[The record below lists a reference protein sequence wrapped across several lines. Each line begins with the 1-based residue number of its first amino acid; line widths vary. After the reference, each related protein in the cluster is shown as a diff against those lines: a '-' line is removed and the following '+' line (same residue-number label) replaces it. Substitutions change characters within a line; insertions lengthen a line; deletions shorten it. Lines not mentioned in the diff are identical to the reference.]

1 MYHGSY
7 VWCLII
13 SLLCCYCIQVDE
25 EKVDKHIKEITSE
38 IPTTSIDVKSE
49 VRRVKASLL
58 KASLDQ
64 KLTVSDKIL
73 TITHDRKL
81 QQTVLDITKQK
92 VLSSDKS
99 MAGKSKPTKELKL
112 PEEKVA
118 VSQNPPPDPN
128 FRRGVWSRD
137 TPANLQI
144 KHLYLEFNYRNTKNL
159 AYLSEP
165 WIIQT
170 SVENMCQLKAV
181 VEKYAKRFEDKWPR
195 TVSKEGEGRIRYSRS
210 QPDKV
215 LKESRHAITMLKYSS
230 ELY

>member
-1 MYHGSY
+1 M
-7 VWCLII
+7 
-13 SLLCCYCIQVDE
+13 
-25 EKVDKHIKEITSE
+25 DKHIKEITSE
-38 IPTTSIDVKSE
+38 IPTTSTDVKSE

-58 KASLDQ
+58 KSSLDQ

-81 QQTVLDITKQK
+81 QQAVLDISKQK

-118 VSQNPPPDPN
+118 VSQNPSPDPN
-128 FRRGVWSRD
+128 FMRGVWSRD
-137 TPANLQI
+137 TPANMQI

-195 TVSKEGEGRIRYSRS
+195 TVSKEGERRLSYSRS

>member
-1 MYHGSY
+1 M
-7 VWCLII
+7 
-13 SLLCCYCIQVDE
+13 
-25 EKVDKHIKEITSE
+25 DKHIKEITSE

-81 QQTVLDITKQK
+81 QQAVLDISKQK

-112 PEEKVA
+112 PEEKIV
-118 VSQNPPPDPN
+118 VSQIPSPFPN
-128 FRRGVWSRD
+128 VMRGDWSQDR
-137 TPANLQI
+137 PGNLQI
-144 KHLYLEFNYRNTKNL
+144 KHLYLEFRYRNTKNL
-159 AYLSEP
+159 AYLSES

-181 VEKYAKRFEDKWPR
+181 VEKYAESFEDKWPR
-195 TVSKEGEGRIRYSRS
+195 TFSKEDERRISL
-210 QPDKV
+210 PDKV
-215 LKESRHAITMLKYSS
+215 LKESQRAITMLKSS
-230 ELY
+230 TELN